1 MSFPQDIKVVLL
13 GEPGVGKTCILTRF
27 ISNEFNENIL
37 SSTSAQYLS
46 KQVDFTDNNESLL
59 FQVWDTAGQERF
71 HSLAKLFYR
80 NAKVIC
86 LVYDIT
92 CKTSFEKLKSYWYEN
107 EVKKNVEGN
116 PIFAVIGN
124 KFDLYESRKVK
135 EEKVLEFAK
144 SINAI
149 FQYTSAKNSSGIEE
163 LFEKIGKKY
172 FNPDINIIDD
182 EDKQKYLYEQKRLEQ
197 ENKKKDKNVKIKKS
211 KSKQSPKDKKRDCC

>member
-1 MSFPQDIKVVLL
+1 MSSPQDIKVVLL
-13 GEPGVGKTCILTRF
+13 GEPGIGKTSIITRF
-27 ISNEFNENIL
+27 TADAFHEDVI
-37 SSTSAQYLS
+37 SSTSAQFYIKS
-46 KQVDFTDNNESLL
+46 VDFPNEKKSLN
-59 FQVWDTAGQERF
+59 FQIWDTAGQERF

-80 NAKVIC
+80 DAKVIC

-92 CKTSFEKLKSYWYEN
+92 VKSSFENMISYWYES

-124 KFDLYESRKVK
+124 KFDLYENRDVQD
-135 EEKVLEFAK
+135 EEAKEFAK

-172 FNPDINIIDD
+172 FNPDINIID
-182 EDKQKYLYEQKRLEQ
+182 EENKERELYEQKKRQKGQKNNDNKVKLE
-197 ENKKKDKNVKIKKS
+197 NPPSGKKKKK
-211 KSKQSPKDKKRDCC
+211 CC

>member
-27 ISNEFNENIL
+27 ILDEFNENIL

-116 PIFAVIGN
+116 PIIAVIGN

-135 EEKVLEFAK
+135 EEKVLEFVK

-172 FNPDINIIDD
+172 FNPDINIID
-182 EDKQKYLYEQKRLEQ
+182 EENKERELYEQKKRQKGQKNNDNKVKLE
-197 ENKKKDKNVKIKKS
+197 NPPSGKKKKK
-211 KSKQSPKDKKRDCC
+211 CC